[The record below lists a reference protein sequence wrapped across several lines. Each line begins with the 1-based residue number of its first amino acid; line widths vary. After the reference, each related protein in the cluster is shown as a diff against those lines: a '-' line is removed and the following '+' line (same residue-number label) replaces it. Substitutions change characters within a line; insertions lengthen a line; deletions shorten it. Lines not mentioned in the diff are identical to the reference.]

1 MINDRLANCNEIDEE
16 EIIPL
21 RRKLNTKNNKTT
33 RMREII
39 DREINLRSFRKLQKG
54 LRKVAGSVLHEEL
67 EKLKKLRKDDVNN
80 ISQALYI
87 GDHPQFK
94 GNKK

>member
-1 MINDRLANCNEIDEE
+1 MINDRLANCNEVDEE

-21 RRKLNTKNNKTT
+21 RRKLSANKTDKKS
-33 RMREII
+33 RMKDII
-39 DREINLRSFRKLQKG
+39 KKEINLRSFQKKRG
-54 LRKVAGSVLHEEL
+54 
-67 EKLKKLRKDDVNN
+67 KKSDVNHL
-80 ISQALYI
+80 SQALYI